1 MKRLIA
7 AISFAAL
14 VVPTFAFAA
23 EVAPP
28 FEKSQFDRTLPN
40 VQNPV
45 VTERAAAGATSA
57 PSERASTGSTS
68 APSSGW
74 ATGAWANDPN
84 FIAPAQ

>member
-14 VVPTFAFAA
+14 AVPTLAFAA

-45 VTERAAAGATSA
+45 VTERASAGATN
-57 PSERASTGSTS
+57 
-68 APSSGW
+68 APSSDW

>member
-14 VVPTFAFAA
+14 AVPTFAFAA

-40 VQNPV
+40 VQNPA
-45 VTERAAAGATSA
+45 VTERAGAGAT
-57 PSERASTGSTS
+57 SERASTGSAS

-74 ATGAWANDPN
+74 ATGPWANDWN